1 MFVNAPRVS
10 RWQYEALDRH
20 RVRRRPDRGGDV
32 KHEPSIY
39 AAPLPP
45 TGEWVTSAHRMRWIR
60 EQIRL
65 YTRELA
71 LEHLLTGPSDHE
83 LQLESFEAGIGFGF
97 QCKATHEEIITACNA
112 EWADA
117 TAHGA
122 RFVDTLR
129 RRLWSM
135 CRSRMSEEV
144 VIRAADALQ
153 RDWGVFVGDELLMP
167 LLNKI
172 DSAAK
177 PRRRRHG

>member
-1 MFVNAPRVS
+1 M
-10 RWQYEALDRH
+10 
-20 RVRRRPDRGGDV
+20 

-39 AAPLPP
+39 AAPIPP

-71 LEHLLTGPSDHE
+71 LEHLLTGPQDHE

-97 QCKATHEEIITACNA
+97 QCKANHEEIITACNA

-122 RFVDTLR
+122 RFIEALR

-135 CRSRMSEEV
+135 CRARMSEQV
-144 VIRAADALQ
+144 VIQAADEVQ
-153 RDWGVFVGDELLMP
+153 RQWGVFVGDEVLMP
-167 LLNKI
+167 LLHKI
-172 DSAAK
+172 DIAAK
-177 PRRRRHG
+177 PRRRRHA